1 MLCVGM
7 KGPTHDR
14 YHLGRCHRTD
24 NDRVVCSRQLALPA
38 RAEAS
43 DAMDAFAITTSVQ
56 HRDLVRPPHFC
67 SQPHSCFGDLSAG
80 AIRDWLFPP
89 NAEARPRRDDDP
101 LSDLHWGHL
110 SRSSNFAPSADFK
123 NFAQHGIVFEQT
135 KLREDRKSVV

>member
-24 NDRVVCSRQLALPA
+24 NNRVVCSRQLALPA

-67 SQPHSCFGDLSAG
+67 SQPLSCFGDLSAG
-80 AIRDWLFPP
+80 AIRDWLFHP

-101 LSDLHWGHL
+101 LS
-110 SRSSNFAPSADFK
+110 RSEEHTSELQSLMRISYA
-123 NFAQHGIVFEQT
+123 VFCLKKKKIKHNTQ
-135 KLREDRKSVV
+135 S

>member
-67 SQPHSCFGDLSAG
+67 SQP
-80 AIRDWLFPP
+80 
-89 NAEARPRRDDDP
+89 
-101 LSDLHWGHL
+101 
-110 SRSSNFAPSADFK
+110 RSEEHTSELQSLMRISYA
-123 NFAQHGIVFEQT
+123 VFCLKKKKIH
-135 KLREDRKSVV
+135 KL

>member
-56 HRDLVRPPHFC
+56 HRDLVRPPHFG
-67 SQPHSCFGDLSAG
+67 SHPISCFGDLRPV
-80 AIRDWLFPP
+80 AIAVCLFPLNP
-89 NAEARPRRDDDP
+89 EAGQRRVNTP
-101 LSDLHWGHL
+101 SSVFNWGL
-110 SRSSNFAPSADFK
+110 LVAR
-123 NFAQHGIVFEQT
+123 
-135 KLREDRKSVV
+135 